1 LLKPA
6 DSDARRRG
14 DEGFTLLELTIAL
27 MILGVMIAIAAGAL
41 ISLQNTTSRDN
52 AMISVEQD
60 ASTGLAQ
67 MARDIRSAHS
77 ITFVSSTT
85 NAADAVV
92 LNVNNPS
99 GGTTP
104 IEWVYQ
110 PPTAPAVVGTL
121 SRVVLTSSLAV
132 SSTAV
137 ILSDVANGSN
147 PVFSYFN
154 LNGGS
159 AMSTSGSSAN
169 QTLQNCTTAI
179 GVTLTISPNPVRGV
193 STFTESDQVAITDQQ
208 QILSA
213 PGNQQCGLT
222 S

>member
-1 LLKPA
+1 
-6 DSDARRRG
+6 
-14 DEGFTLLELTIAL
+14 LLEISIATL
-27 MILGVMIAIAAGAL
+27 IIGIMLAIAAGAL
-41 ISLQNTTSRDN
+41 VSLENTTSRN
-52 AMISVEQD
+52 SAMVNIEQD
-60 ASTGLAQ
+60 ASTTLAQ

-92 LNVNNPS
+92 LYVNQPS
-99 GGTTP
+99 GGTPSP

-132 SSTAV
+132 SATRV
-137 ILSDVANGSN
+137 VLTDVANGTN

-159 AMSTSGSSAN
+159 PMSTSGTTAN
-169 QTLQNCTTAI
+169 QTLENCTTAI
-179 GVTLTISPNPVRGV
+179 GVSLTISPTPIRAV
-193 STFTESDQVAITDQQ
+193 SNFTESDQVAVTDQE